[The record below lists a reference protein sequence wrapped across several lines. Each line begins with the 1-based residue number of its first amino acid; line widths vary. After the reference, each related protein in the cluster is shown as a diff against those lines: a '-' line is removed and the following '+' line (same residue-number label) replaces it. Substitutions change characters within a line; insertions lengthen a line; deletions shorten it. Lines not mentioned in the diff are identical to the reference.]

1 MQPLQQDNEFIVMQI
16 KDVLT
21 PTKIKRLSESDTTF
35 GIFVPGKWQV
45 VHAFPLT
52 SRFSCSEP
60 ELIENLRQPALVRLV
75 RFVLLDIILTLRS
88 SPVLHLLKHLVD
100 NAPA

>member
-75 RFVLLDIILTLRS
+75 
-88 SPVLHLLKHLVD
+88 LHVCNSGPRPLSQRRYLI
-100 NAPA
+100 AERTPECT